1 MNKRLPRLA
10 AGSGVRAGRSA
21 GFTLIE
27 LMTVVAIIG
36 ILVAIALPSY
46 NDSVRKGKR
55 GQAKSDLVELAQ
67 RAERWRT
74 VQGTFVGMLAQWEE
88 DVDDQSPRRGSAAY
102 SISGVE
108 AAQTFVLTATPV
120 NSQTADTRCMT
131 LTLNQAGQ
139 KTHSGTAASA
149 ADCW

>member
-1 MNKRLPRLA
+1 MSNGVLRPGARCVSPGGLA
-10 AGSGVRAGRSA
+10 S

-55 GQAKSDLVELAQ
+55 GQAKSDLVEIAQ
-67 RAERWRT
+67 RAERYRT
-74 VQGTFVGMLAQWEE
+74 VQGSYDGFALREE
-88 DVDDQSPRRGSAAY
+88 DENSPRQGDPAY
-102 SISGVE
+102 TVTADAEGQE
-108 AAQTFVLTATPV
+108 FLLTATPV
-120 NSQTADTRCMT
+120 GGQTADTRCMT
-131 LTLNQAGQ
+131 LTLNQAGN
-139 KTHSGTAASA
+139 KTESGTAASA